1 MERVFIIIGALSAFV
16 AVAAGAY
23 GSHGLKGKLSADML
37 AVFEI
42 GVRYQMYHA
51 LALIASGFATTQ
63 WPGKF
68 VTASGWLFL
77 AGTIFFSGS
86 IYLLCLTG
94 SKLYGPITPIGGG
107 MLMIGW
113 LCLAI
118 GVASYGK
125 M

>member
-1 MERVFIIIGALSAFV
+1 MERVFVVIGALSAFI

-23 GSHGLKGKLSADML
+23 GSHGLKGRLTPEMMG
-37 AVFEI
+37 VFEV

-51 LALIASGFATTQ
+51 LALIGVSFASAQ
-63 WPGKF
+63 WPGSL

-77 AGTIFFSGS
+77 AGTILFSGS

-118 GVASYGK
+118 GALK
-125 M
+125 

>member
-1 MERVFIIIGALSAFV
+1 MERVFFVIGALSAFV
-16 AVAAGAY
+16 TVAAGAY

-37 AVFEI
+37 TVFEI

-51 LALIASGFATTQ
+51 LAHIIRLRNHAVAWKARYSFWMAFSGRND
-63 WPGKF
+63 
-68 VTASGWLFL
+68 FL
-77 AGTIFFSGS
+77 YGS

-94 SKLYGPITPIGGG
+94 AKLYGPITPIGGG

-118 GVASYGK
+118 GVASYAK

>member
-1 MERVFIIIGALSAFV
+1 MERVFVFIGALSAFV

-37 AVFEI
+37 TVFEI

-51 LALIASGFATTQ
+51 LALIASGFATAH
-63 WPGKF
+63 WPGKL
-68 VTASGWLFL
+68 VTASGLLFL

-86 IYLLCLTG
+86 IYLLCLRTG

-113 LCLAI
+113 LCLAVR
-118 GVASYGK
+118 GAS
-125 M
+125 

>member
-1 MERVFIIIGALSAFV
+1 MERVFLFSGALSAFV

-23 GSHGLKGKLSADML
+23 GSHGLKGKLSAEML
-37 AVFEI
+37 TVFEI

-51 LALIASGFATTQ
+51 LALIASGLATTQ
-63 WPGKF
+63 WPGKL

-118 GVASYGK
+118 GVASYTK